1 MVYITTF
8 HGPENTLP
16 HMARI
21 NLIEKLDDPEI
32 AALVAKIRGAR
43 GGQLHVFY
51 RALLHSP
58 GLASGW
64 FEFNNAVRFGTR
76 LDDRV
81 RELVIMR
88 VAALTGC
95 EYVWQVHEAQYAA
108 AAGVTP
114 QQVAALREGSRS
126 SIFDARERALLA
138 YVEAMTRDVAV
149 PDDVFTEMSRHFG
162 DRETVEVTVLVGAYN
177 MQTRVLRALGIESWK
192 P

>member
-1 MVYITTF
+1 MNRVPLID
-8 HGPENTLP
+8 ENAT
-16 HMARI
+16 
-21 NLIEKLDDPEI
+21 PEI
-32 AALVAKIRGAR
+32 AALAAKIRGAR

-64 FEFNNAVRFGTR
+64 FEFNNSVRFQSG
-76 LDDRV
+76 LDARV

-108 AAGVTP
+108 DAGLTP
-114 QQVAALREGSRS
+114 QEVAALRDWRKSTV
-126 SIFDARERALLA
+126 FDAREQALLA
-138 YVEAMTRDVAV
+138 YVDAMTRDVAV
-149 PDDVFTEMSRHFG
+149 PDAVFEEMSRHFG
-162 DRETVEVTVLVGAYN
+162 DRMKVEVTVLVGAYN

-192 P
+192 A